1 MIVITTPLGA
11 MGLLAIV
18 YLGSLFA
25 TFSQRLNAV
34 TKMTDYHR
42 WFQVANGFV
51 TLAAMS
57 QVMRG
62 IAALAP
68 QLALPVLLEP
78 WFALVSFHIP
88 LVIGVTLDLV
98 LVWYYW
104 GWILR
109 EKIEPGADRS

>member
-11 MGLLAIV
+11 VGLLAV
-18 YLGSLFA
+18 FYLGSLFA
-25 TFSQRLNAV
+25 TFSRRLGAV
-34 TKMTDYHR
+34 TKTANRHR
-42 WFQVANGFV
+42 WFRLANGFV
-51 TLAAMS
+51 SLAAMS
-57 QVMRG
+57 QVVRG

-68 QLALPVLLEP
+68 QRAYPVLLEP

-104 GWILR
+104 GWILNER
-109 EKIEPGADRS
+109 VEAPN

>member
-1 MIVITTPLGA
+1 MIVITTPLGP

-18 YLGSLFA
+18 YLGFLFA
-25 TFSQRLNAV
+25 NFSKRLSAV
-34 TKMTDYHR
+34 TKMTEHHR

-51 TLAAMS
+51 AFAVMS
-57 QVMRG
+57 QLVRG

-78 WFALVSFHIP
+78 WFALVSFHLP
-88 LVIGVTLDLV
+88 LLIGVTIDLV

-104 GWILR
+104 GWILK
-109 EKIEPGADRS
+109 EKSK